1 MPKTKEQLEQSRVRR
16 AEKLKRINEF
26 RILQGNDPYR
36 SYTAYLKNRVKP
48 QRTPAQ
54 IAATERMIEARNL
67 NNTKNLNNKDRQAY
81 KNILSKKINDTVS
94 NAENKRIAKK
104 IISNTLKNK
113 PTKEQIEYVESK
125 FYRPLPPIPKA
136 AKPLPAIPIKN
147 KKVKVPL
154 VIVEPPKQVMSEIH
168 KKAVDE
174 IIKKGKGYWGPKTQP
189 MFPKNKKVE
198 IIVKEKPIS
207 RKKKQEAV
215 AKAKAEEKK
224 VKKQERIKV
233 IKAKIDAEKKAKQVV
248 DKKVKVAKKKVKVA
262 EKKVAVAEKKVQP
275 INNKINGMNFVEFMM
290 RNK

>member
-36 SYTAYLKNRVKP
+36 SYAAYLKNRVKP

-54 IAATERMIEARNL
+54 IAATERMIEARNM
-67 NNTKNLNNKDRQAY
+67 
-81 KNILSKKINDTVS
+81 
-94 NAENKRIAKK
+94 NKRQTGKLTKKDKLENIARAKVVVK
-104 IISNTLKNK
+104 DTLKNK

-174 IIKKGKGYWGPKTQP
+174 IIKKDKKNWSPRTKP
-189 MFPKNKKVE
+189 NIDRDIIIRENKKIA
-198 IIVKEKPIS
+198 IIKVANPKPVN
-207 RKKKQEAV
+207 RQKKQADLK
-215 AKAKAEEKK
+215 KAKDEAAKIKKAEK
-224 VKKQERIKV
+224 IKV
-233 IKAKIDAEKKAKQVV
+233 IKAKIDAEKNAKKVV
-248 DKKVKVAKKKVKVA
+248 EKKVKVAKKKVKVA

>member
-16 AEKLKRINEF
+16 ADKLKRINEH
-26 RILQGNDPYR
+26 RILLGKDPYR
-36 SYTAYLKNRVKP
+36 SYSAYLKNREKP
-48 QRTPAQ
+48 PRTAAQ
-54 IAATERMIEARNL
+54 KAATEKMIEARNM
-67 NNTKNLNNKDRQAY
+67 
-81 KNILSKKINDTVS
+81 
-94 NAENKRIAKK
+94 NKRQTGKLTKKDKLENIARAKVVVK
-104 IISNTLKNK
+104 DTLKNK

-174 IIKKGKGYWGPKTQP
+174 IIKKDKKNWSPRTKP
-189 MFPKNKKVE
+189 NIDRDIIIRENKKIA
-198 IIVKEKPIS
+198 IIKVANPKPVN
-207 RKKKQEAV
+207 RQKKQADLK
-215 AKAKAEEKK
+215 KAKDEAAKIKKAEK
-224 VKKQERIKV
+224 IKV
-233 IKAKIDAEKKAKQVV
+233 IKAKIDAEKNAKKVV
-248 DKKVKVAKKKVKVA
+248 EKKVKVAKKKVKVA